1 MALRALAF
9 RRDVAL
15 DKLHE
20 YFASEEAQAHASSTS
35 ASCPRCGGEFTIVFA
50 ERNDLGNPDYR
61 GFLCRLINL
70 GCNSGMHEEVYVLRD
85 R

>member
-1 MALRALAF
+1 MPLRALAF

-20 YFASEEAQAHASSTS
+20 YFASEEAQAHASTTS
-35 ASCPRCGGEFTIVFA
+35 ALCSRCSVEFTIVFA
-50 ERNDLGNPDYR
+50 DRDDAGNPDYR
-61 GFLCRLINL
+61 AFLCRLIDL
-70 GCNSGMHEEVYVLRD
+70 GCSAGKHEEVYVLRD